1 MPTPAARET
10 WLHLAAEVG
19 LLVAPAGLNFVT
31 GGTTDWLYAANSRG
45 LAGLVPAPWVL
56 HPTNVRVAFDA
67 DALRRELPRL
77 SDADARWRAGLT
89 RARSNLPAPNV
100 ARPLLRRLDATAREL
115 PEFALREF
123 VLRSAALLENV
134 RLIAEYHRPEGPEP
148 GYAFDM
154 LENGL
159 TLLRVELAV
168 ARR

>member
-1 MPTPAARET
+1 MPPSTTRES

-31 GGTTDWLYAANSRG
+31 GGTTDWLYTADSKG
-45 LAGLVPAPWVL
+45 LAGLVPPPWVM

-77 SDADARWRAGLT
+77 SDADARWRAGLA
-89 RARSNLPAPNV
+89 RARLTLPRLDV
-100 ARPLLRRLDATAREL
+100 GRPLLGRLDATVREL

-123 VLRSAALLENV
+123 VLRSAALLEGM
-134 RLIAEYHRPEGPEP
+134 RLITEYHRPEGPEP
-148 GYAFDM
+148 GYVFDM